1 MSDTA
6 NVARGAYRQHFKGNP
21 ATADSWTGGTKS
33 LHGPSGKLIARSLV
47 GELEELR
54 GSEACVFLGELPIDR
69 ETLLRLFHWV
79 TLPNEAAPWPMQ
91 IGRGP
96 VGGHHVSVSPWSGKE
111 GLDTVDYVHLAD
123 TGPHPSGVTLQHAM
137 LHSPTGE
144 VELLPHDD
152 RDLQEALSDLNS
164 LNEEAKEDDLPEPD
178 AEAVANARTM
188 LPRLY
193 AILPVRYRVS
203 PTERRG
209 VAIDAPMKWG
219 ASVAVECAPDDTVYC
234 FATVDGN
241 SRRAKFYQ
249 MDGLPDVFIEKAL
262 RDLAAS

>member
-6 NVARGAYRQHFKGNP
+6 NVARRTYEQYFAGSP
-21 ATADSWTGGTKS
+21 ATAESWTVGTES
-33 LHGPSGKLIARSLV
+33 VHGLSGEFIPLSLV
-47 GELEELR
+47 DELKELR
-54 GSEACVFLGELPIDR
+54 RREMSVSSGNSAIDF
-69 ETLLRLFHWV
+69 ETLLRLLHWV

-91 IGRGP
+91 FGRGP
-96 VGGHHVSVSPWSGKE
+96 VGGLHVSVSTWSGKE
-111 GLDTVDYVHLAD
+111 GSDTVDYVHLTD
-123 TGPHPSGVTLQHAM
+123 TGPHPSGVTLQHAL

-144 VELLPHDD
+144 VELLPLDD
-152 RDLQEALSDLNS
+152 RDLQEALSDLDS
-164 LNEEAKEDDLPEPD
+164 LSEEAKEDDLPEPD
-178 AEAVANARTM
+178 AEAVTNARTL
-188 LPRLY
+188 LPQLY
-193 AILPVRYRVS
+193 EILPARYRVS

-219 ASVAVECAPDDTVYC
+219 ATVAVECAPDDTVYC
-234 FATVDGN
+234 FATIDGN